1 MRELKLKRAKNYK
14 EKMLKEHTLL
24 TVFSLPSDVF
34 HPGSSSVACCMV
46 FELGVRYSYTHKI
59 FFGYY
64 KDDGFKKKLGRVEKA
79 EGSWAETEK
88 EWLNLYRKKIKKTES
103 LF

>member
-1 MRELKLKRAKNYK
+1 M
-14 EKMLKEHTLL
+14 ML
-24 TVFSLPSDVF
+24 
-34 HPGSSSVACCMV
+34 
-46 FELGVRYSYTHKI
+46 
-59 FFGYY
+59 
-64 KDDGFKKKLGRVEKA
+64 FKKKLGRVEKA